1 MSEAM
6 SDRSRENSPQPCSSA
21 TCSAREPEQPP
32 AQKRLRGRPPSQ
44 PRSQSAVGAVPEHV
58 KVVTKPSGPGVF
70 GLEIPN
76 ILLIR
81 WHSRVQSG
89 DGRYIECL
97 NSSIV
102 GGVVAIDSD
111 CKRLEDRLASAAA
124 YVRLRQRKLSGRARL
139 KELSSKTRIEVH
151 VLLFT

>member
-32 AQKRLRGRPPSQ
+32 AQKRLRGRPP
-44 PRSQSAVGAVPEHV
+44 SQSAVGAVPEHV